1 MLDKAI
7 TNPGFHKQFVLD
19 RFNAEER
26 KILVS
31 LSREWYLTSSGKEL
45 QIAQSTYSY
54 FLMKPTH
61 KTSEMFNIERE
72 VVCVLSGYENFEP
85 RSLDFFEQVYRRLPK
100 MRAETVCGILISRAE
115 DVEEKVEGLLK
126 ADPEHQIIVPVTY
139 KEMSDNNATRI
150 LENRFR
156 KHFYSRDLF
165 SFLSPLKKDTYF
177 FGRSNL
183 ISEIVSRYQSGEHT
197 SLFGLRKSGKTSI
210 VYAIQR
216 RLESNSDCVVSLDCE
231 SPSVHGL
238 RWNELLERLIKLYH
252 KTKGSKIKI
261 DTNGRYCIKL
271 AADSFEE
278 DIQRIYQSKKPSS
291 TLFIFDE
298 IERISP
304 KTGSSIHWREDN
316 DFIFFWQTMRGFY
329 QKYPHVLC
337 YMLVGTNPSCIES
350 PTLLGHDNPI
360 YASIPSQYVP
370 PFTSEQVFQMV
381 TRLGDYM
388 GLKFDSLMAA
398 KLTEDYGGHPF
409 LIRQACSQINKLSKS
424 ERPTTIDKTIYSQA
438 KNEFRKISRDYLE
451 MMIQVLSEWY
461 PDEYE
466 MLCFLAQDDLETFNS
481 FANENIS
488 QTLHLEGYGLIQKGS
503 AGYFFN
509 LEEVSE
515 LLKNK
520 HKHEK
525 IHLSDEEKVQE
536 VSLRRNRLEKG
547 LRVLVRNSL
556 KISMGAKKAKE
567 AIIASIPESRR
578 THLQSY
584 SLSDLLDK
592 DSSPMFF
599 LELINTI
606 KREWDSFSNVFEI
619 DKNRLIIMLEEI
631 NLSGRPDA
639 HAKTISSDDFQQ
651 LRLYF
656 KKLENVI
663 EDWV

>member
-1 MLDKAI
+1 M
-7 TNPGFHKQFVLD
+7 
-19 RFNAEER
+19 
-26 KILVS
+26 
-31 LSREWYLTSSGKEL
+31 
-45 QIAQSTYSY
+45 
-54 FLMKPTH
+54 
-61 KTSEMFNIERE
+61 
-72 VVCVLSGYENFEP
+72 
-85 RSLDFFEQVYRRLPK
+85 
-100 MRAETVCGILISRAE
+100 
-115 DVEEKVEGLLK
+115 
-126 ADPEHQIIVPVTY
+126 
-139 KEMSDNNATRI
+139 
-150 LENRFR
+150 
-156 KHFYSRDLF
+156 
-165 SFLSPLKKDTYF
+165 
-177 FGRSNL
+177 
-183 ISEIVSRYQSGEHT
+183 
-197 SLFGLRKSGKTSI
+197 
-210 VYAIQR
+210 
-216 RLESNSDCVVSLDCE
+216 ESNSDCVVSLDCE

-261 DTNGRYCIKL
+261 DTNGRYCVKL

-525 IHLSDEEKVQE
+525 IHLTDEEKVQE

-567 AIIASIPESRR
+567 AIIASIPEGRR

-663 EDWV
+663 EDWA